1 MPVLWNKLPE
11 RVADLFF
18 PKTCI
23 GCARAG
29 EYLCPACAASLPR
42 LLPPLCP
49 HCGLP
54 LAVEPCPACQGR
66 RLEIDGIY
74 APFRFEGPARQAVH
88 LLKYHNLKALAPVLA
103 RLMAAHFHLHPL
115 PAQAIVPVPIHRAR
129 LRQRGYNQAE
139 LLARCLGQE
148 LGLPLEPGWLE
159 RPQAGQPQARTPSR
173 EQRWHNTTGAF
184 RAAGEARLRRAGAV
198 LLVDDVCTTG
208 ATMNACAGALKAAG
222 AARVWGLTL
231 AREI

>member
-1 MPVLWNKLPE
+1 MSVLRSKLPE

-23 GCARAG
+23 GCARG
-29 EYLCPACAASLPR
+29 GGYLCSACAAALPR

-49 HCGLP
+49 RCGLP
-54 LAVEPCPACQGR
+54 LGVEVCPACQGQ
-66 RLEIDGIY
+66 RLEIDGVY
-74 APFRFEGPARQAVH
+74 APFRFEGLARQAVH
-88 LLKYHNLKALAPVLA
+88 LLKYRNLKALAPVLSG
-103 RLMAAHFHLHPL
+103 LMAAHFRLHPL
-115 PAQAIVPVPIHRAR
+115 LAQAIVPVPLHRTR

-139 LLARCLGQE
+139 LLTRGLGQE
-148 LGLPLEPGWLE
+148 LGLPVTPGWLE

-173 EQRWHNTTGAF
+173 EQRWHNTAGAF
-184 RAAGEARLRRAGAV
+184 RTAGEARIPGDTGV

-208 ATMNACAGALKAAG
+208 ATLNACAGALKAAG
-222 AARVWGLTL
+222 AVRVWGLTL

>member
-1 MPVLWNKLPE
+1 
-11 RVADLFF
+11 VADLLF

-23 GCARAG
+23 GCAQSG
-29 EYLCPACAASLPR
+29 EYLCSGCIASLPR

-49 HCGLP
+49 RCGLP
-54 LAVEPCPACQGR
+54 QAVEPCPACKGR

-74 APFRFEGPARQAVH
+74 APFRFEGTARQAVH
-88 LLKYHNLKALAPVLA
+88 LLKYRNLKALAPALA
-103 RLMAAHFHLHPL
+103 RLMAAHSRLHPL
-115 PAQAIVPVPIHRAR
+115 PAQAIVAVPLHRAR

-139 LLARCLGQE
+139 LLARALGKE
-148 LGLPLEPGWLE
+148 LGLPTATGWLE

-173 EQRWHNTTGAF
+173 EQRWRNTIGAF
-184 RAAGEARLRRAGAV
+184 RAAGQVTASGV

-208 ATMNACAGALKAAG
+208 ATLNACAAALKAAG
-222 AARVWGLTL
+222 AHQVWGLTL